1 MNYNQYVK
9 EYGLEEG
16 KRRWTAH
23 TTGKR
28 KTSGFAAMTKEQGK
42 KIQSMGGK
50 ALHEK
55 VRLYNESQNNNSAS

>member
-1 MNYNQYVK
+1 MNYSQYVK

-42 KIQSMGGK
+42 KSNQWVVK
-50 ALHEK
+50 HYTK
-55 VRLYNESQNNNSAS
+55 R